1 MKLATRQYIA
11 VVENGRHHIDQSYAI
26 REAKTDD
33 IEQMTG
39 FLVKLDAHVAGVA
52 PEVLSLNKE
61 GERQLTERLKALV
74 DNGFTRLLVAE
85 VRGTGALVA
94 MGHVQ
99 IWHHAEIWDN
109 VERKGMSYA
118 LIDDLWVEPDARQ
131 SGIGRLIVSKLVD
144 FAAEHG
150 VDELILEYAITN
162 AEAQATWT
170 RLGFRTTGVRAAA
183 SVHDVRARL
192 ARRRK
197 KQDAE

>member
-1 MKLATRQYIA
+1 MKFATRQYIA
-11 VVENGRHHIDQSYAI
+11 VTKAGRHQIDQNYAI
-26 REAKTDD
+26 REATAAD
-33 IEQMTG
+33 IEQMVG

-52 PEVLSLNKE
+52 PEVLSLNKK
-61 GERQLTERLKALV
+61 GERQLTERLEGLV
-74 DNGFTRLLVAE
+74 ENGFTRLLVAE

-131 SGIGRLIVSKLVD
+131 AGIGRLIVSKLVD
-144 FAAEHG
+144 FAAENG
-150 VDELILEYAITN
+150 VDDLILEYAITN

-183 SVHDVRARL
+183 SVSDVRARL
-192 ARRRK
+192 ARRRR
-197 KQDAE
+197 KQEAK

>member
-1 MKLATRQYIA
+1 MKFAIRQYIA
-11 VVENGRHHIDQSYAI
+11 VDEIGRRHIDPSYAI
-26 REAKTDD
+26 REATTAD
-33 IEQMTG
+33 IEQMVG

-52 PEVLSLNKE
+52 PEVLSLNKK
-61 GERQLTERLKALV
+61 GERQLAERLEGLV
-74 DNGFTRLLVAE
+74 ENGFTRLLVAE
-85 VRGTGALVA
+85 DRGTGALVA
-94 MGHVQ
+94 MGHAQ

-144 FAAEHG
+144 FAAENG
-150 VDELILEYAITN
+150 VDDLVLEYAITN

-183 SVHDVRARL
+183 SVNDVRARL
-192 ARRRK
+192 ARRRN
-197 KQDAE
+197 KQDTK